1 MARSRFVNV
10 MIVASL
16 MPILGG
22 LIRRQP
28 HNHLSQK
35 PYFEY
40 TAFDE
45 FLWLSKG
52 WVKTATLNSAMC
64 TGFITAFV
72 AVVHMNINFW
82 SASSR
87 RVSLRRSRQK
97 TRERATGRDMPSK
110 VVWSTCEANSVFVEE
125 LGSQI
130 DCDCTDSDKSE
141 TSSQSD
147 STVEDQQLWASSS
160 SMSLVTVDS
169 SAPVKV
175 TDVDLNAIIGF
186 AADGMSRKSV
196 HTDTFDAMMEVK
208 AKFNAIMDLWATRAW
223 PGKGSKSSFHGSVQR
238 LA

>member
-1 MARSRFVNV
+1 MAKSRFVDV
-10 MIVASL
+10 MLVASL
-16 MPILGG
+16 MPLLGG
-22 LIRRQP
+22 LIPRQP
-28 HNHLSQK
+28 HTYLSQK

-45 FLWLSKG
+45 FLWSSKG
-52 WVKTATLNSAMC
+52 WVKIATLHLAMC

-82 SASSR
+82 SSSSR
-87 RVSLRRSRQK
+87 RVSLRRSHQK
-97 TRERATGRDMPSK
+97 IRERATGKDMSSK

-130 DCDCTDSDKSE
+130 HGDCTDSDESE

-147 STVEDQQLWASSS
+147 STFEDQQLWASSS

-175 TDVDLNAIIGF
+175 TDVDLNAIIRF
-186 AADGMSRKSV
+186 AADGMSRKLV
-196 HTDTFDAMMEVK
+196 HRDTFDAMREVK
-208 AKFNAIMDLWATRAW
+208 VKFNAMMDLWATRAW
-223 PGKGSKSSFHGSVQR
+223 PGKGSKSSFHGSVQG